1 MDKYYTIKKYDG
13 VEYTDITLQLKE
25 YDTPATSLELTTS
38 SYLYV
43 GYSKPFNSFF
53 LELDT
58 KSAAGALLSAEYYD
72 GSTWQALALSDE
84 SQGFSKSGFIY
95 FEKPENF
102 SSVDVD
108 GSSKYFI
115 RLTPSLDTGAV
126 TAKLLDVMFSSDLD
140 LTKIRE
146 NIVSKFALQG
156 TWAAKHIAA
165 RDHIIQEIRNRGSI
179 KEVKKDAGLITEEIL
194 YKDIT
199 KHDFLE
205 PMQLRVAA
213 SYFALYLIFWFELSD
228 EEGDKWQLK
237 AGEMYR
243 LYEKA
248 VEPFFIALDL
258 DDDGVQGEDDKAANT
273 SSVRTIITGTI

>member
-1 MDKYYTIKKYDG
+1 MDKFFTVKKDDG
-13 VEYTDITLQLKE
+13 VEYTDISLQLKE

-38 SYLYV
+38 SYLYI

-58 KSAAGALLSAEYYD
+58 KSVAGATLSAEYYD
-72 GSTWQALALSDE
+72 GSTWQALTIFDE
-84 SQGFSKSGFIY
+84 SQAFSKSGFIY

-102 SSVDVD
+102 SSVEID
-108 GSSKYFI
+108 GESKYFI
-115 RLTPSLDTGAV
+115 RLAPSLDTGAV
-126 TAKLLDVMFSSDLD
+126 TSKLLDVMFSSDLD
-140 LTKIRE
+140 LIKIRE

-165 RDHIIQEIRNRGSI
+165 RDHIIQEIRDKGNV

-213 SYFALYLIFWFELSD
+213 AYFALYLIFWFELSD

-248 VEPFFIALDL
+248 INTFFIALDL
-258 DDDGVQGEDDKAANT
+258 NDDGVQGEDDKAST
-273 SSVRTIITGTI
+273 SGVRTIMTGIM